1 MITETE
7 MILRIIVAVVLGGLV
22 GLDRERQHQ
31 PAGLR
36 THMVL
41 VAGSALAMTLS
52 INLAMQFRALVPNG
66 DPARLAAQV
75 LSGIGFLCAGAI
87 LRFGPSVKGLTTATS
102 LWTMAVVGLAVGA
115 GYYLTGT
122 AITVLLLVILTVLNV
137 VEARYVK
144 QYVSVRFTVYAIDR
158 AGIEQQVRN
167 VFRENGDFIEN
178 FQADRHL
185 RQQRIK
191 MNALVR
197 LKPSSLVE
205 TASER
210 LAGIKGV
217 RIVKYE

>member
-1 MITETE
+1 MISEVE
-7 MILRIIVAVVLGGLV
+7 MILRIVVAVALGALV

-41 VAGSALAMTLS
+41 VAGSTLAMTLS

-87 LRFGPSVKGLTTATS
+87 LRFGPTVKGLTTATS

-115 GYYLTGT
+115 GYYLTGV

-137 VEARYVK
+137 VEARFVK
-144 QYVSVRFTVYAIDR
+144 RYVSVRFTVFAIDR
-158 AGIEQQVRN
+158 AGIEQQVRGL
-167 VFRENGDFIEN
+167 FRESGDTIEN

-191 MNALVR
+191 MSAVVR
-197 LKPSSLVE
+197 LKPSSPVE
-205 TASER
+205 TISER